1 MTYTIPFSQL
11 NKSNIP
17 VAGGKG
23 ANLGEMTTAGF
34 PVPGGFVL
42 TTAAYNA
49 FVEAHGL
56 QEQII
61 DLAHTVANDDP
72 HSSEVASENIKQL
85 FMEVDIPAD
94 IVEAVVAANAEL
106 GEGPVAVRSSAT
118 AEDLED
124 ASFAGQQETFLNV
137 QGKEALLDAIKKCWA
152 SLWSARAITYRIDQ
166 EIPPSDVSLAAVVQ
180 KQIESEVSGIG
191 FSLNPNNN
199 CYDEAIINASFGL
212 GEAIVSGVVTPDT
225 YVVDKV
231 EKSILSKEVN
241 EKKIGLWRSADGG
254 IEERPNKEPELQ
266 ALTDA
271 QILDVAEL
279 ISKVEAHYHVP
290 MDIEWALEADTLYLL
305 QARPI
310 TTHFQ
315 VFSEMLTKP
324 GERKILYTDY
334 IGAIQGFSEPF
345 SVLGLDFWAI
355 MMDRLGGQGAVP
367 DGEGGIMVNLHGREY
382 LNASNAIKAFGRK
395 AGTGMVNHADPSLSG
410 QWDTLVPEYIAPKTT
425 PLMKSARRAM
435 VKAGASYA
443 WPTTKMLFGDA
454 MKEAENYNRLL
465 EENIAAIKALKNDR
479 PLDELIDQGFGTMA
493 AIWDKMAAYIPAQ
506 VAKRRIDKMFKG
518 KGLDDEL
525 AAMSA
530 ELSSNPTGQMGKAMF
545 ALACEQE
552 FKATKSADE
561 FVQKITAR
569 AYSPSFMEMY
579 DDYMYR
585 FGDRGIREI
594 DIATPRLRDDP
605 AEFYKR
611 LAAINTEDSQMTR
624 TVERKAAAY
633 KRLREEADKMGKRKK
648 FDQDATI
655 YDSLAGFRETPKY
668 LVVILTGMLHGFALQ
683 EGEKFVKQGRFE
695 QAEQIFDLHLSEVV
709 AAQKDEKIPLLP
721 LVEANTAT
729 IKKYAQVKNWPTTFD
744 SRGKIIRVQ
753 RKGKE
758 GELVGQAISNGV
770 IQGHAKVLATPY
782 EKPVEPGEILVTHA
796 TEPSWTPVFIN
807 AAGVVL
813 EVGGPL
819 QHGAIIAREY
829 GIPCVSGLENATTA
843 IKDGDMLEVD
853 GTNGIVKI
861 VEPA

>member
-1 MTYTIPFSQL
+1 
-11 NKSNIP
+11 
-17 VAGGKG
+17 
-23 ANLGEMTTAGF
+23 
-34 PVPGGFVL
+34 VL

-56 QEQII
+56 QQQIV
-61 DLAHTVANDDP
+61 DLAHTVAADDP
-72 HSSEVASENIKQL
+72 HSSEVASEKIKQL
-85 FMEVDIPAD
+85 FLGADVPAD
-94 IVEAVVAANAEL
+94 IVDELMAANDDL
-106 GEGPVAVRSSAT
+106 GQGPVAVRSSAT

-137 QGKEALLDAIKKCWA
+137 QGKEALLDAVKKCWA
-152 SLWSARAITYRIDQ
+152 SLWSARAITYRIKQ
-166 EIPPSDVSLAAVVQ
+166 EIAPSDVSLAAVVQ

-241 EKKIGLWRSADGG
+241 EKKIGMWRSANGG
-254 IEERPNKEPELQ
+254 IEERPNKDPKSQ

-271 QILDVAEL
+271 QILAVAEL

-290 MDIEWALEADTLYLL
+290 MDIEWALEAGTLYLL

-324 GERKILYTDY
+324 GERKILYTDL
-334 IGAIQGFSEPF
+334 IGTTQGFSEPF
-345 SVLGLDFWAI
+345 SVLGLDLWAI
-355 MMDRLGGQGAVP
+355 MMDRLGAQGSLPA
-367 DGEGGIMVNLHGREY
+367 GEGGLLVNLHGRQY
-382 LNASNAIKAFGRK
+382 DNVSNMLKAFGRK
-395 AGTGMVNHADPSLSG
+395 TATEIVNHSDPSLRE

-425 PLMKSARRAM
+425 PVMRSARRAM
-435 VKAGASYA
+435 AKVGAGYA

-454 MKEAENYNRLL
+454 MKEAGECARLL
-465 EENIAAIKALKNDR
+465 EENIVALKALKNDK
-479 PLDELIDQGFGTMA
+479 PLDELIDEGFDTMVP
-493 AIWDKMAAYIPAQ
+493 IWDKMLAYIPAQ
-506 VAKRRIDKMFKG
+506 MAKRRIDKMFEG
-518 KGLDDEL
+518 MGLDDEL
-525 AAMSA
+525 AAMGA
-530 ELSSNPTGQMGKAMF
+530 ELASNPTGQMGKAMF
-545 ALACEQE
+545 ALACEPE
-552 FKATKSADE
+552 FKRTESADE
-561 FVQKITAR
+561 FVQRISER
-569 AYSPSFMEMY
+569 AYSPSFLEMY
-579 DDYMYR
+579 DAYMYS

-594 DIATPRLRDDP
+594 DIATPRLRDNP
-605 AEFYKR
+605 AEFYRR

-624 TVERKAAAY
+624 TAERKVAAY
-633 KRLREEADKMGKRKK
+633 QRLREEADKMGKREQ
-648 FDQDATI
+648 FDQDAEV
-655 YDSLAGFRETPKY
+655 YEGLAGMRETPKY
-668 LVVILTGMLHGFALQ
+668 LVVILTGMLRGFAMVDAA
-683 EGEKFVKQGRFE
+683 KFVKQGRLE
-695 QAEQIFDLHLSEVV
+695 QAEQVFDLHLTDLV
-709 AAQKDEKIPLLP
+709 AAQKDESLPLLP
-721 LVEANTAT
+721 LVEANTA
-729 IKKYAQVKNWPTTFD
+729 IMKKYAHVKNWPTTFD

-758 GELVGQAISNGV
+758 GELVGTAISNGV
-770 IQGHAKVLATPY
+770 IQGRAKVLTSPY
-782 EKPVEPGEILVTHA
+782 EKPVDPGEILVTHA

-829 GIPCVSGLENATTA
+829 GIPCVSGLDNATTA

-853 GTNGIVKI
+853 GTNGIVKV